1 MDEQEATADSGASV
15 LDRLEAKLNPPEVN
29 AQEGQS
35 DDATDQ
41 TQDNVETNDD
51 GQQESQESQLTTTDL
66 SKFLGI
72 DESLID
78 VDDDG
83 TVKLKTKIDGSEGT
97 AKLADLLK
105 SYQLEGHVNKKSMEV
120 AEREKAVQQ
129 LMQQAESQAQARL
142 QHVET
147 LANVVAKELLKE
159 YNNID
164 WNTLEISDPG
174 QAALLR
180 QKFQERQS
188 QIRNV
193 INEVE
198 QNKAMQAQKSQEQHQ
213 QTLAAEARKL
223 PEIIP
228 EWKDDTTAAK
238 EREEIR
244 QWGLKSGFKPEE
256 LSQVAYASHV
266 AVMRKAM
273 LYDKLQQ
280 SKPAIENKVRTA
292 PKLVKPGHA
301 AMDGKA
307 QVSKG
312 LRQNII
318 KSGGKGDSVAEWLLA
333 TGKV

>member
-1 MDEQEATADSGASV
+1 MDEQNATPEDGGASV
-15 LDRLEAKLNPPEVN
+15 LDRLEAKFNPPEVTPE
-29 AQEGQS
+29 EGQS
-35 DDATDQ
+35 DATEQ
-41 TQDNVETNDD
+41 TQDVDADED

-78 VDDDG
+78 IDDDG
-83 TVKLKTKIDGSEGT
+83 TVKLKTKIDGAEGT
-97 AKLADLLK
+97 AKLQDLLK

-129 LMQQAESQAQARL
+129 YMQQAESQAQARL

-147 LANVVAKELLKE
+147 LANVAAQELLKE

-180 QKFQERQS
+180 QKFQERHA

-193 INEVE
+193 ISEVE
-198 QNKAMQAQKSQEQHQ
+198 QNKAMQAQKSQEQLQ
-213 QTLAAEARKL
+213 QTLASEARKL

-228 EWKDDTTAAK
+228 EWKDESTAN
-238 EREEIR
+238 RELGEIR
-244 QWGLKSGFKPEE
+244 QWGLKSGFTPEE
-256 LSQVAYASHV
+256 LGQVVFASHF

-273 LYDKLQQ
+273 LYDKLQS

-292 PKLVKPGHA
+292 PKLVKPGQA
-301 AMDGKA
+301 AIDGKT
-307 QVSKG
+307 QVVKG
-312 LRQNII
+312 LRQNVI
-318 KSGGKGDSVAEWLLA
+318 KSGGKGDSVMEYLLA